1 MVNMSVLFN
10 RRKTKTTDIKKEI
23 QHRAKLQEE
32 YEKTQFE
39 IELRKA
45 ERQARQEA
53 LIKAAQKEA
62 ARRVTRQQRSGLKG
76 LLEGLGENA
85 RRGVEYAERETYN
98 LDIPSFDAPP
108 RRRRRK

>member
-1 MVNMSVLFN
+1 MVDMRALFN
-10 RRKTKTTDIKKEI
+10 RRKTKTTDLRKEM
-23 QHRAKLQEE
+23 QRKAKLQEK

-62 ARRVTRQQRSGLKG
+62 ARRVIRQQRSGLKG

-98 LDIPSFDAPP
+98 LDIPSFDAP